1 MKVRISIEQT
11 DIKGFLNRIIR
22 RYHFEEQDYEQLL
35 KVYEQL
41 QVHMSPYAMYK
52 INHRM
57 TGLSMIDDAQAAMV
71 ALTLGSGVD
80 SMKERFT
87 RQGKLSEAYMLD
99 CLANELLLIMYKEF
113 NKAYARF
120 HRRYVKRYVFI
131 GDEISPT
138 AIPQILEDIK
148 GTKKVIEDAESTE
161 NEETNMKEILRER
174 EDIYANE
181 YGALIPSKSVV
192 FYALLSDNP
201 SQSCEGICMGC
212 GNVLCENRMGDSKQ
226 LPNVLA
232 EENNKKS
239 PQGAMNYGYMRIFG
253 A

>member
-11 DIKGFLNRIIR
+11 DIKGFLNRLIAK
-22 RYHFEEQDYEQLL
+22 YHFDDQDYEQLF
-35 KVYEQL
+35 KVYEQM

-57 TGLSMIDDAQAAMV
+57 TGLTMIDDAQAAMV

-87 RQGKLSEAYMLD
+87 RQGKLSEVYMLD

-113 NKAYARF
+113 NKSYAKF

-131 GDEISPT
+131 GDTISPT
-138 AIPQILEDIK
+138 AIPKILDDIK
-148 GTKKVIEDAESTE
+148 GVKQTSMDE
-161 NEETNMKEILRER
+161 EETVGDGDMKEVLRER

-181 YGALIPSKSVV
+181 YGALTPSKSVV
-192 FYALLSDNP
+192 FYALLSDDP
-201 SQSCEGICMGC
+201 SQTCEGICMGC
-212 GNVLCENRMGDSKQ
+212 GNILCENRMADSKQ
-226 LPNVLA
+226 LLGVSI

>member
-1 MKVRISIEQT
+1 MKVRISVEQT
-11 DIKGFLNRIIR
+11 DTKGFLNRIIKK
-22 RYHFEEQDYEQLL
+22 YHFDEQDYEAML
-35 KVYEQL
+35 KLYEQM

-57 TGLSMIDDAQAAMV
+57 TGVSMIDDAQAAMV

-87 RQGKLSEAYMLD
+87 RQGKLSEVYMLD

-138 AIPQILEDIK
+138 AIPGILDDIK
-148 GTKKVIEDAESTE
+148 GVKQVQEKVSDTDSADE
-161 NEETNMKEILRER
+161 NMQEVLRER
-174 EDIYANE
+174 EDIHANE
-181 YGALIPSKSVV
+181 YGVLIPSKSVV
-192 FYALLSDNP
+192 FYALLSDDP
-201 SQSCEGICMGC
+201 SQVCEGICMGC
-212 GNVLCENRMGDSKQ
+212 GNVLCENRMESNKQ
-226 LPNVLA
+226 LLKPSV
-232 EENNKKS
+232 EEDNKKS